1 MISDAEVRLLGRG
14 VAIREL
20 GAHDHPGDLDAHLAD
35 HPDVVGLLVLDP
47 DPAGG
52 AYVRAVVRPDAGPER
67 RAWFAHWVEQRIDRF
82 GEYGPHPDG
91 WQRRQVDGGWLLWA
105 EDVEL
110 PPL

>member
-35 HPDVVGLLVLDP
+35 HPDVVGLLLLDP
-47 DPAGG
+47 DPSGG
-52 AYVRAVVRPDAGPER
+52 AFVRAVVRPDAGPER
-67 RAWFAHWVEQRIDRF
+67 RAWFAHWVEERIDRF
-82 GEYGPHPDG
+82 GEHGPQPDG
-91 WQRRQVDGGWLLWA
+91 WERRQVDGSWLLWA
-105 EDVEL
+105 EDYSL